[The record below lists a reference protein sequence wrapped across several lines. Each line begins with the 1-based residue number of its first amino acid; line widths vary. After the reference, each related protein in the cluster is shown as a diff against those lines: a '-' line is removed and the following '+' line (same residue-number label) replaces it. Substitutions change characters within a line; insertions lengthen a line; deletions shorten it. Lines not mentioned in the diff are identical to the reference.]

1 MKVSEQI
8 NSILQ
13 KLIDDG
19 NRLVNTGHNNKAGG
33 REISDREGLRR
44 WSNELVLFKSIA
56 GNIIRP
62 WERRLRHNGVVIM
75 ARELEYPISALETI
89 KDAIDQGLLNS
100 FEDLVYAQAFSDLYE
115 QGEYLLSQG
124 YFLASGVIFR
134 AVLEE
139 RLRRLC
145 EQNTCMPQATRPTIN
160 DLNIALYKHDPPIYD
175 KSMMLNVT
183 ALASVGNDA
192 AHNNPNL
199 KSEDVQRLKNGLL
212 DFLAKFSG

>member
-1 MKVSEQI
+1 MS
-8 NSILQ
+8 L
-13 KLIDDG
+13 
-19 NRLVNTGHNNKAGG
+19 T
-33 REISDREGLRR
+33 
-44 WSNELVLFKSIA
+44 
-56 GNIIRP
+56 
-62 WERRLRHNGVVIM
+62 
-75 ARELEYPISALETI
+75 YPISALETI

-145 EQNTCMPQATRPTIN
+145 EQNTCMPQTMRPTIN
-160 DLNIALYKHDPPIYD
+160 DLNIALYKHEPPIYD

-192 AHNNPNL
+192 AHNHPNL